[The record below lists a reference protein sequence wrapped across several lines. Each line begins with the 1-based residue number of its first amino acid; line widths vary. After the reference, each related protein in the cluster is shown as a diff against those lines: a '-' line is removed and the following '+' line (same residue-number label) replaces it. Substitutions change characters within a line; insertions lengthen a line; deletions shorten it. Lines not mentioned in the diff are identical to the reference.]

1 MCIHFMGEQ
10 FTFSALTF
18 QPKQFS
24 AVYLYGV
31 QKWQTPHF
39 NTTRKLLPKALS
51 ILWCQQIYCL
61 FFIDF
66 QADRPATLI
75 FLRDHRGWPWLLRK
89 DFLSNRNLYSEWKL
103 SPFCKNNTFFL
114 LVIAALTICDWF
126 QEIIYGGVLFH
137 RLCQWYFLLH
147 FLNFIEKISCRT
159 ATIVSSSEFF
169 GSVPKR

>member
-1 MCIHFMGEQ
+1 MCIHFMGKQ

-24 AVYLYGV
+24 SAYLYGV
-31 QKWQTPHF
+31 QKMADPSFQYNKKVIAQ
-39 NTTRKLLPKALS
+39 NTIYSLVSANLLP
-51 ILWCQQIYCL
+51 

-66 QADRPATLI
+66 QADRPPTLI